1 MTGSNPTDL
10 LRTILESIAP
20 DLDVSSIGVDEDLR
34 NDIGLDSM
42 DFLNFMIGISKQLG
56 VAIPEADYG
65 KVTTLA
71 KCVRYIEGQ
80 SGRGRAPA

>member
-1 MTGSNPTDL
+1 MNGPDPIDR
-10 LRTILESIAP
+10 LRKILESVAP
-20 DLDVSSIGVDEDLR
+20 DLDVSTIGVDEDLR

-42 DFLNFMIGISKQLG
+42 DFLNLMIGISKQLG

-71 KCVRYIEGQ
+71 KCVRYIEEQG
-80 SGRGRAPA
+80 GIKRAPA

>member
-1 MTGSNPTDL
+1 MSAPVSIDR
-10 LRTILESIAP
+10 LREILEAVAP
-20 DLDVSSIGVDEDLR
+20 DLDVSTIGVDEDLR

-71 KCVRYIEGQ
+71 KCAGYIEGQ
-80 SGRGRAPA
+80 GGLKRAPA

>member
-1 MTGSNPTDL
+1 MNGPDPIDR
-10 LRTILESIAP
+10 LRKILESVAP
-20 DLDVSSIGVDEDLR
+20 DLDVSTIGVDEDLR

-71 KCVRYIEGQ
+71 KCVRYIEEQ
-80 SGRGRAPA
+80 GRIKRAPA

>member
-1 MTGSNPTDL
+1 MSGPDMVER
-10 LRTILESIAP
+10 LRKVLEAVAP
-20 DLDVSSIGVDEDLR
+20 DLDASTIGVDEDLR

-71 KCVRYIEGQ
+71 KCAGYVERQ
-80 SGRGRAPA
+80 RGLS

>member
-1 MTGSNPTDL
+1 MSGPDTVER
-10 LRTILESIAP
+10 LRKILEAVAP
-20 DLDVSSIGVDEDLR
+20 DLDASTLGADEDLR

-71 KCVRYIEGQ
+71 KCAAYIERQ
-80 SGRGRAPA
+80 RGLG

>member
-1 MTGSNPTDL
+1 MSAPASIDR
-10 LRTILESIAP
+10 LRKILESVAP
-20 DLDVSSIGVDEDLR
+20 DLDVSTIGVDEDLR

-71 KCVRYIEGQ
+71 TCVRYIEAQG
-80 SGRGRAPA
+80 GLRRAPA

>member
-1 MTGSNPTDL
+1 MTGSNPTDH

-20 DLDVSSIGVDEDLR
+20 DLDVSSIGADEDLR

-80 SGRGRAPA
+80 SGSGRAPA

>member
-1 MTGSNPTDL
+1 MSGPDPIDH
-10 LRTILESIAP
+10 LRKILESVAP
-20 DLDVSSIGVDEDLR
+20 DLDVSAIGVDEDLR

-71 KCVRYIEGQ
+71 KCALYIEGQ
-80 SGRGRAPA
+80 GRIRRAPA